1 MKRCLKV
8 KGILYV
14 FLVAFTLSVDFTSAQ
29 LRENGT
35 KHYNNERRL
44 KNKSQ
49 KQKPWDVETLQ
60 NDGKLY
66 ERSQDNVSVLNIV
79 DQAMAVMNA
88 RRYHSNIPY
97 ENTKLCHI
105 IASTYLAS
113 VPDLRR
119 HYNLRH
125 FYQGNLEYEVGYLV
139 NEILTKYQ
147 RMLEIFH
154 IAQSRFYN
162 HQNENFITSNYMLYL
177 YTNVLTLGKG
187 TGSLCNSL
195 TELGIKYKGL
205 PATGFEDYHIKKK
218 KKTRRPHSSF
228 TMPRKYQDAV
238 DEYERKLHQGKKR
251 RRRKRK
257 RDRFGNLY
265 IGYVPTR
272 PPWKNNFRLV
282 YYL

>member
-1 MKRCLKV
+1 MTPRPDTICGSHKELLRAGFEPAIRYVAAGCPATTQSNCLSSVFLRSIVICYSSSDVIAAHCIFLGTFNQAFVVYSQLLKCGRLWNFLNKVTVILGAMKRCLKV

-113 VPDLRR
+113 HLPSSQVPWVPKQFLKGRGPR
-119 HYNLRH
+119 CP
-125 FYQGNLEYEVGYLV
+125 
-139 NEILTKYQ
+139 ILSARTAPLQLKPQ
-147 RMLEIFH
+147 
-154 IAQSRFYN
+154 
-162 HQNENFITSNYMLYL
+162 
-177 YTNVLTLGKG
+177 
-187 TGSLCNSL
+187 GSL
-195 TELGIKYKGL
+195 EK
-205 PATGFEDYHIKKK
+205 
-218 KKTRRPHSSF
+218 
-228 TMPRKYQDAV
+228 
-238 DEYERKLHQGKKR
+238 
-251 RRRKRK
+251 
-257 RDRFGNLY
+257 
-265 IGYVPTR
+265 
-272 PPWKNNFRLV
+272 
-282 YYL
+282 